1 MRSQTVKVV
10 LFLMMLMATFA
21 MSQGA
26 VAVQKPETQQT
37 PDESKGRSV
46 SPPGLADLIPLSTE
60 LSKRSSA
67 LEKNIATVFNLSAA
81 DEKFNRTSEKLKALS
96 DRLQTLKKTGRYGFD
111 QLAELKAAILIEGDS
126 LRRIVEPLTE
136 AVRQVEA
143 WGKEWSEEKTQWNE
157 LRSSLP
163 KDVPLSIVTPTFAK
177 VHKAIDK
184 VRKLISHHLQRL
196 LAADHKAG
204 DIQAKLD
211 SLFVQVDDLIIVLRN
226 EFLRKSAPAMFSS
239 AYYNQFHK
247 GLWDE
252 AQRGLDVV
260 SWTVGQP
267 LQRNAWVFFLQSF
280 LSLVLCIGI
289 IRNRRLLA
297 AEERWRFVAERP
309 FAAGVFVGFTVL
321 RPFYG
326 ATLGM
331 WRFLF
336 VAVASISTARL
347 TGGLIVKVWKRRL
360 VYGLAIL
367 LILTQLLSIIS
378 MPLPLFRVYVFFVAL
393 IGLFL
398 CAWRA
403 LENARRGDSLL
414 YTWALGLGGMVSM
427 VTLIAEL
434 CGYSAL
440 AAHLLVS
447 SLKTTLIVIAA
458 WMLMLLA
465 RGVLDWTFY
474 NSLLIKIPL
483 VRRYAAVI
491 VERSAH
497 LINLLIGTL
506 VITYTLV
513 VWRVYESHIEAI
525 KEVLSIGLTVGS
537 WRITVGL
544 VIIAAALLYGAF
556 IASRAV
562 QRVLMEEVFPKRH
575 MERGV
580 QISMGRL
587 VHYGFVLLGFL
598 LALAA
603 LGVDL
608 KNITIIGGAL
618 GVGIGFG
625 LQTIVNNFICG
636 IILLFERPIKV
647 GDYVELDGQWAEI
660 KAIGLRSTTV
670 QTFDRA
676 DIVVPNTDLITNKVT
691 NWTRSDRLAR
701 IRIPV
706 GVAYGSD
713 VTLVMKIL
721 LECVEENPLVM
732 RSPAP
737 GVYFIG
743 FGENSLDFQLRV
755 YLSDIDNWYTVQ
767 SELLQEI
774 DRKFRLEGVE
784 IPFPQRDLHV
794 RSVDESAASTFL
806 RPESQ
811 RLSLV
816 TGKEGD
822 EEGK

>member
-1 MRSQTVKVV
+1 MRSQTVRVV
-10 LFLMMLMATFA
+10 WFLMMLMAAFA
-21 MSQGA
+21 MSKEA
-26 VAVQKPETQQT
+26 VAVQKPEAQQT
-37 PDESKGRSV
+37 PPEGEGRLV
-46 SPPGLADLIPLSTE
+46 SLPGLADLTPLSTE
-60 LSKRSSA
+60 LFKRSFA
-67 LEKNIATVFNLSAA
+67 LEKNIAAVFNLSAA
-81 DEKFNRTSEKLKALS
+81 EEKFNRIDEKLKALS
-96 DRLQTLKKTGRYGFD
+96 GRLQTLKNTGRYGFD
-111 QLAELKAAILIEGDS
+111 QLSEFKAAIFIEGDS
-126 LRRIVEPLTE
+126 LRKIVEPLTE

-143 WGKEWSEEKTQWNE
+143 WSKEWSEEKTRWNE
-157 LRSSLP
+157 LRSSLQ
-163 KDVPLSIVTPTFAK
+163 KNIPLSTVTPTFAK
-177 VHKAIDK
+177 AHEAIDK
-184 VRKLISHHLQRL
+184 VRKLTSHHLQRL

-204 DIQAKLD
+204 NIRTEVD
-211 SLFVQVDDLIIVLRN
+211 SLTSQVDDLIIALRS
-226 EFLRKSAPAMFSS
+226 EFLRKSAPSMFSS

-252 AQRGLDVV
+252 ARKGLDVV
-260 SWTVGQP
+260 PWIVVQA
-267 LQRNAWVFFLQSF
+267 LQRNALVFFLQIF
-280 LSLVLCIGI
+280 LSLVLAVGI

-309 FAAGVFVGFTVL
+309 FAAGVFVGFTAL

-326 ATLGM
+326 VTIGM
-331 WRFLF
+331 WRLLF

-347 TGGLIVKVWKRRL
+347 AGGLIVKVWKRRL

-367 LILTQLLSIIS
+367 LILTQLLSVIS

-398 CAWRA
+398 CAWRT
-403 LENARRGDSLL
+403 LENVRKGDSFL
-414 YTWALGLGGMVSM
+414 YTWVLGLGGIVSM
-427 VTLIAEL
+427 VALLAEIG
-434 CGYSAL
+434 GYSAL

-458 WMLMLLA
+458 WILMLLV
-465 RGVLDWTFY
+465 RGVLDWTFH
-474 NSLLIKIPL
+474 SSPLIKIPL
-483 VRRYAAVI
+483 LRKYASVI
-491 VERSAH
+491 DERLVH
-497 LINLLIGTL
+497 LINLLIGAL
-506 VITYTLV
+506 VITYILV
-513 VWRVYESHIEAI
+513 VWRVYESHVEAI
-525 KEVLSIGLTVGS
+525 QGVLSIGLTVGS

-544 VIIAAALLYGAF
+544 VIIAAALLYCSF

-562 QRVLMEEVFPKRH
+562 QSVLMEEVFPRRH

-608 KNITIIGGAL
+608 KNITIIGGAF
-618 GVGIGFG
+618 GIGIGFG

-647 GDYVELDGQWAEI
+647 GDYIELGGQWAEI
-660 KAIGLRSTTV
+660 KKIGLRSTII

-676 DIVVPNTDLITNKVT
+676 DIVVPNADLITNQVT

-701 IRIPV
+701 IRIPI

-732 RSPAP
+732 RSPASK
-737 GVYFIG
+737 VYFIG
-743 FGENSLDFQLRV
+743 FGESSLDFQLRV

-794 RSVDESAASTFL
+794 RSVDESAASTLL

-811 RLSLV
+811 RLSLA

-822 EEGK
+822 EID

>member
-1 MRSQTVKVV
+1 MRSQTIRVV
-10 LFLMMLMATFA
+10 WFLMMLMAAFA
-21 MSQGA
+21 MPQEA
-26 VAVQKPETQQT
+26 VAVQKPEAQQT
-37 PDESKGRSV
+37 LPEGEGRPV
-46 SPPGLADLIPLSTE
+46 SLPGLADLIPLSTE
-60 LSKRSSA
+60 LSRRSFA
-67 LEKNIATVFNLSAA
+67 IEKNITAVFNLSAA
-81 DEKFNRTSEKLKALS
+81 EEKFNRTDEKLKALS
-96 DRLQTLKKTGRYGFD
+96 DRLQTLKNTGRYGFD
-111 QLAELKAAILIEGDS
+111 QLSELKAAIFVEGDS
-126 LRRIVEPLTE
+126 LRKIVEPLTE

-143 WGKEWSEEKTQWNE
+143 WSKEWSEEKTRWNK
-157 LRSSLP
+157 LRSSLQ
-163 KDVPLSIVTPTFAK
+163 KNIPLSTVTPTFAK
-177 VHKAIDK
+177 AHEAIDK
-184 VRKLISHHLQRL
+184 VRKLTSHHLQRL

-204 DIQAKLD
+204 NILTNVN
-211 SLFVQVDDLIIVLRN
+211 SLTAQVDDLIIAVHSA
-226 EFLRKSAPAMFSS
+226 FLRKSAPSMFSS

-252 AQRGLDVV
+252 VRKGLDVV
-260 SWTVGQP
+260 PWIVVQA
-267 LQRNAWVFFLQSF
+267 LQTNALVFFLQIF
-280 LSLVLCIGI
+280 LSLVLAVGI
-289 IRNRRLLA
+289 IRNRRLLT

-309 FAAGVFVGFTVL
+309 FAAGVFVGFTAL
-321 RPFYG
+321 RSFYG
-326 ATLGM
+326 VTIGM
-331 WRFLF
+331 WSLLF

-347 TGGLIVKVWKRRL
+347 AGVLIIKVWKRRL
-360 VYGLAIL
+360 VYGLAVL
-367 LILTQLLSIIS
+367 LILTQLLSVIS

-398 CAWRA
+398 CAWRT
-403 LENARRGDSLL
+403 LENARKGDSFL
-414 YTWALGLGGMVSM
+414 YTWVLGLGGIVSM
-427 VTLIAEL
+427 VALLAEIG
-434 CGYSAL
+434 GYSAL

-458 WMLMLLA
+458 WILMLLV
-465 RGVLDWTFY
+465 RGVLDWTFH
-474 NSLLIKIPL
+474 SSPLIKIPL
-483 VRRYAAVI
+483 LRKYASVI
-491 VERSAH
+491 DERLVH
-497 LINLLIGTL
+497 LINLLIGAL
-506 VITYTLV
+506 VITYILV
-513 VWRVYESHIEAI
+513 VWRVYESHVEAI
-525 KEVLSIGLTVGS
+525 QGVLSIGLTVGS

-544 VIIAAALLYGAF
+544 VIIAAALLYCSF
-556 IASRAV
+556 IVSRAV
-562 QRVLMEEVFPKRH
+562 QRVLMEEVFPRRH
-575 MERGV
+575 MERGA

-608 KNITIIGGAL
+608 KNITIIGGAF

-647 GDYVELDGQWAEI
+647 GDYVELGGQWAEI
-660 KAIGLRSTTV
+660 KEIGLRATTV

-676 DIVVPNTDLITNKVT
+676 DIVVPNTDLITNQVT

-701 IRIPV
+701 IRIPI

-732 RSPAP
+732 RSPTP

-743 FGENSLDFQLRV
+743 FGESSLDFQLRV
-755 YLSDIDNWYTVQ
+755 YLSEIDNWYIVQ

-794 RSVDESAASTFL
+794 RSVDESAASTL
-806 RPESQ
+806 LQPESQ
-811 RLSLV
+811 RLSLA

-822 EEGK
+822 EID